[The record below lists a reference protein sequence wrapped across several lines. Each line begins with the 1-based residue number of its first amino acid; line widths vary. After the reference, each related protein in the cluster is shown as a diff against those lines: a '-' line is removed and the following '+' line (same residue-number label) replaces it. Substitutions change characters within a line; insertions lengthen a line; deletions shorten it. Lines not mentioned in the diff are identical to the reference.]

1 MLTFYNA
8 IANNG
13 TMVKPRFVTKIMRG
27 GDVVKEYPAEVI
39 NSAICSQE
47 TLKKIREV
55 LQLVVSNGL
64 GKPAK
69 SGQFAISGKT
79 GTAQVSKGTIGY
91 KSGTVDYLVSFC
103 GYFPSEA
110 PEYSGIV
117 VIQKS
122 ETASGGLMA
131 GSVFGKIAEKIYARK
146 LVLDIKNAIDTST
159 TIPKVKRGE
168 MMETRTA
175 LKGLEIESYARF
187 PTEEATSVWGQAQT
201 GRNSK
206 GIILEKQE
214 FLRDFMPNVTGM
226 GAKDI
231 VYLLEGK
238 GLKVLL
244 AGVGKAYAQS
254 IPEGTLIK
262 TGQSVTIQL
271 K

>member
-1 MLTFYNA
+1 
-8 IANNG
+8 
-13 TMVKPRFVTKIMRG
+13 
-27 GDVVKEYPAEVI
+27 
-39 NSAICSQE
+39 
-47 TLKKIREV
+47 
-55 LQLVVSNGL
+55 
-64 GKPAK
+64 
-69 SGQFAISGKT
+69 ISGKT
-79 GTAQVSKGTIGY
+79 GTAQVSKGIIGY
-91 KSGTVDYLVSFC
+91 KSGTVDYWVSFC

-131 GSVFGKIAEKIYARK
+131 GSVFGRIAEKVYAKK
-146 LVLDIKNAIDTST
+146 LVLDITDAIDINST
-159 TIPKVKRGE
+159 TIPQVKRGE
-168 MMETRTA
+168 MTEAQTA

-187 PTEEATSVWGQAQT
+187 PIDEKTLVWGQAQT

-206 GIILEKQE
+206 GIILGKQE

-231 VYLLEGK
+231 VYLLESK
-238 GLKVLL
+238 GLKVLIT
-244 AGVGKAYAQS
+244 GVGKAYAQS